1 MEISWLATELNGA
14 FIFQDSPPS
23 NNNERFSTGVE
34 SVVVQL
40 VQRVSWLEQNQVSM
54 AEQLQRCTE

>member
-1 MEISWLATELNGA
+1 MEISWQTTELNGA
-14 FIFQDSPPS
+14 FIFQDRPPS

-34 SVVVQL
+34 NVVVQL